1 MLPFSNTNN
10 DYGNPKNHT
19 RGCSA
24 MDISFLF
31 KYTSF
36 IQFYFIFYTY
46 LYSYMR
52 TNTDLLLNKTDIV
65 SVYLYN

>member
-36 IQFYFIFYTY
+36 IQFYFIYTPN
-46 LYSYMR
+46 SSKC
-52 TNTDLLLNKTDIV
+52 TNTDLIRP
-65 SVYLYN
+65 SVRILTYY